1 MSFIKREVE
10 LKDLQGNKVIFE
22 GIYEKKKST
31 SLDEPSSEYE
41 NLVAIIINGN
51 PVKKEDGYGHFY
63 HPDTGEAYTL

>member
-31 SLDEPSSEYE
+31 SLDEPSGEYE
-41 NLVAIIINGN
+41 NLIAVMI
-51 PVKKEDGYGHFY
+51 DGEVVRMKGLGHFY

>member
-10 LKDLQGNKVIFE
+10 LKDLKGNKVIFE

-31 SLDEPSSEYE
+31 SLDAPSSEYE
-41 NLVAIIINGN
+41 NLVAVMINGE
-51 PVKKEDGYGHFY
+51 VVRIEGLGHFY